1 MLGVMHS
8 TLNKWLEEL
17 EEETSIVTSN
27 EIDEEAN
34 GNMVTFGFNHD
45 SLKDWDKG
53 SVLDFIAGC
62 AEIYRTK
69 SDGIAMVFYSWFDE
83 QAGQIRMSSVS
94 QAHKKLPFGCKLNS
108 TDLSQVVN
116 GLFTEDSGLY
126 TKGTLDVWC
135 QNI

>member
-1 MLGVMHS
+1 MSEIMHS

-17 EEETSIVTSN
+17 EEEISIVASN

-34 GNMVTFGFNHD
+34 GNMVTYGFNRD
-45 SLKDWDKG
+45 SLEDWEKE
-53 SVLDFIAGC
+53 SVVDFLAGC
-62 AEIYRTK
+62 AEVYRTK
-69 SDGIAMVFYSWFDE
+69 SSGIAMVFYSWFDE
-83 QAGQIRMSSVS
+83 QAGQIRISSVS

-116 GLFTEDSGLY
+116 GLFVEDSGLY
-126 TKGTLDVWC
+126 TKGVLDVWC